1 MSLLRP
7 AGLVVYP
14 VTTGGAVRSSVTLK
28 KQDNWQAV
36 AFGAPLAGPVK
47 GLESKV
53 LPDLQ
58 HDTPHRAAVRD
69 QAHRLAGALERKHAV
84 HPRAKLAFA
93 DPGHDGL
100 RRPRSIFRIALH
112 PGAEKD

>member
-7 AGLVVYP
+7 TGLVVYP

-28 KQDNWQAV
+28 KQDNTWQAV
-36 AFGAPLAGPVK
+36 TFSAPPAGPVR

-58 HDTPHRAAVRD
+58 HDTAHHAAVRD
-69 QAHRLAGALERKHAV
+69 HAHRLACALERKHAV

-93 DPGHDGL
+93 DPGHDGV
-100 RRPRSIFRIALH
+100 RRPRSIFR
-112 PGAEKD
+112 